1 MQTPYTQKLSRQK
14 KYTKTFTHRCFAQR
28 CFCTHKCRIIK
39 AHRRF
44 YTQNLLHGEPL
55 HKETFTQKKM
65 TQKNLYTQTAQ
76 KNNYTPKLLH
86 AKTLLRATF
95 FTFFFRTET
104 FSAQKPFFAQ
114 KPLCTAVFYTDAF
127 THKHINSAHTKT
139 CAHSTF
145 LHTANFYTER
155 LCFPFLIT
163 YVSCSPLHLSSML
176 IHTKQHSNIVRICST
191 IITVQKIGHC
201 IFEGCTVLKNILP
214 LKCCRLRTTRLHVL
228 QKYM

>member
-44 YTQNLLHGEPL
+44 YTESFTRR
-55 HKETFTQKKM
+55 TFTQR
-65 TQKNLYTQTAQ
+65 NLYTE
-76 KNNYTPKLLH
+76 KNDTEKLVHTDCAKKQLH
-86 AKTLLRATF
+86 TETFACKNITQSNF

-104 FSAQKPFFAQ
+104 FPHRNLF
-114 KPLCTAVFYTDAF
+114 CTETFMYSGFYTDAF